1 MKQAILSKTE
11 KAQSMV
17 EFALFYLMLLIL
29 LSGVIDLGRAFFAF
43 MALRDAA
50 QEGATYASL
59 YPADTDGPGNGMEQR
74 VRNSSNNPVD
84 FSNMDITVN
93 AFPSGALCH
102 GNGIRVE
109 VEWPNFPLIF
119 PYWQVFTG
127 INTISLH
134 AEVTDTILRPPCQ

>member
-1 MKQAILSKTE
+1 MKQTIFRNKE

-17 EFALFYLMLLIL
+17 EFALFYMILLVL
-29 LSGVIDLGRAFFAF
+29 LSGVIDIGRAFFAY

-59 YPADTDGPGNGMEQR
+59 FPADTSGVGNGMEQR

-84 FSNMDITVN
+84 FSNNDITVN
-93 AFPSGALCH
+93 AFPLGALCH
-102 GNGIRVE
+102 GSGIRIE
-109 VEWPNFPLIF
+109 VEWPNFPLLF
-119 PYWQVFTG
+119 PYWQIFTG

-134 AEVTDTILRPPCQ
+134 AEVTDTILRPPCE